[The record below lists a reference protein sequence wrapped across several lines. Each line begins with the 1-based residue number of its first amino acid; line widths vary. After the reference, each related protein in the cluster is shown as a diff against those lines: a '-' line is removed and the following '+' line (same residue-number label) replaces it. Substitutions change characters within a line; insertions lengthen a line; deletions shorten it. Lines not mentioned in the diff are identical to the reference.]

1 MGIFG
6 KGSDEK
12 ARPAAPAAVS
22 PGAAAPAP
30 RAVAKPAGSACVIG
44 AQTRIKGELSGDED
58 VVVEGRV
65 DGDIRI
71 QRDLRIA
78 AGGIVRAGV
87 AARSVVV
94 SGELHGDC
102 SAEQRVEIQASG
114 KLVGNIKAP
123 RIVVAEGAVFRGNS
137 DMSPDAQ
144 KARAAS

>member
-6 KGSDEK
+6 KGNEEK
-12 ARPAAPAAVS
+12 
-22 PGAAAPAP
+22 PGAAAPVATGAQAP
-30 RAVAKPAGSACVIG
+30 AQRAAPSSKSACVIG
-44 AQTRIKGELSGDED
+44 AQTRIKGELTGDED

-65 DGDIRI
+65 DGEIRI

-78 AGGIVRAGV
+78 PGGTVRAGV

-102 SAEQRVEIQASG
+102 SAQQRVEIQASG
-114 KLVGNIKAP
+114 KLIGNIKAP

-137 DMSPDAQ
+137 DMSSDAPR
-144 KARAAS
+144 ARAAS